1 MLDIHSHILPGLDD
15 GVPDLPA
22 SVELAKEAVAAGV
35 EVMAA
40 TPHVRTDYPTSAAQV
55 TEGVR
60 TVAAELATHGVP
72 LTVVSGAEV
81 ALDWVPRILDDDLR
95 TYTLAASGRYLLVE
109 FPYVGWPRAAGLVLD
124 ELARRGVTAVLAHP
138 ERNDA
143 VQESPSRLR
152 ALVEATGAL
161 VQVTVGSLNGSFG
174 SRARS
179 TALTVVSLGLG
190 HVAASDAH
198 QPGGSRRMWATPA
211 EISPVLAEWMTV
223 TVPRAILSGHE
234 IPPRPQV
241 GGRLARAGR
250 RLLRGFPYTL
260 SDRTQPPPA
269 ESR

>member
-15 GVPDLPA
+15 GVRDLESAVALAAEA
-22 SVELAKEAVAAGV
+22 SAAGV
-35 EVMAA
+35 EVIAA
-40 TPHVRTDYPTSAAQV
+40 TPHVRTDYPTTAAQL

-60 TVAAELATHGVP
+60 TVTAELATHGVP

-81 ALDWVPRILDDDLR
+81 ALDWVPRVLDDLR
-95 TYTLAASGRYLLVE
+95 SYTLAASGRYLLVE
-109 FPYVGWPRAAGLVLD
+109 FPYVGWPRAAELVLG
-124 ELARRGVTAVLAHP
+124 ELAGRGVTAVLAHP
-138 ERNDA
+138 ERNDV

-152 ALVEATGAL
+152 PLVEATGAL
-161 VQVTVGSLNGSFG
+161 VQVTIGSLNGSFG
-174 SRARS
+174 SRARA
-179 TALTVVSLGLG
+179 TAVTLVGLGLG
-190 HVAASDAH
+190 DVAASDAH

-234 IPPRPQV
+234 IPARPQA

-250 RLLRGFPYTL
+250 RLLRRVPYTL
-260 SDRTQPPPA
+260 PDRTQPPAA